1 MRMVGIVVLA
11 GLAAG
16 CSQVENS
23 LNAFQA
29 RTRPTG
35 ESAPQKTAAAAA
47 GEQKTQPHSLA
58 RRVLVVVNSNSS
70 ASGTIG
76 QYYAQKRGI
85 AKSQILTIQTS
96 TSEGI
101 QSSTYRTDIE
111 GPVKSALGQ
120 PGSSYDYVVLT
131 KGVPIRVDDLSGRSV
146 DSLLASMYLPEK
158 DPAMTQGELAGALR
172 NPYFKAGDSFSAAKY
187 KMHLVTRLDG
197 YTTGSAIRLV
207 DLSLEA
213 KPAKGPFFF
222 DGAANREDPAYKGMQ
237 DLLREANRGL
247 AARGFTSSYEST
259 AEFKSPSERLM
270 GYSSWGSNDG
280 AFDLAAYRKLK
291 FLPGALAETYVS
303 TSGRT
308 FLPTEG
314 GQSLIADLIQQ
325 GVTGVKGYVSEPYT
339 FALAEPPTLFAKYTS
354 GANLAESFYAA
365 SKIIRWK
372 DVVIGDPLCSPY
384 AKQK

>member
-1 MRMVGIVVLA
+1 MIGIIALA

-16 CSQVENS
+16 CSQVEDS
-23 LNAFQA
+23 LNSFQA
-29 RTRPTG
+29 RTRPTAG
-35 ESAPQKTAAAAA
+35 SAAQRAPAANEQATAPN
-47 GEQKTQPHSLA
+47 KLA
-58 RRVLVVVNSNSS
+58 KRVLVVVNSNSS

-76 QYYAQKRGI
+76 RYYAQKRGI
-85 AKSQILTIQTS
+85 PSAQILTITAP

-101 QSSTYRTDIE
+101 QSGTYRSDIE
-111 GPVKSALGQ
+111 GPVKAALGQ
-120 PGSSYDYVVLT
+120 PGSKYDYVVLT

-146 DSLLASMYLPEK
+146 DSLLAAMYLPEK
-158 DPAMTQGELAGALR
+158 DPAMAQGEVAGSHR
-172 NPYFKAGDSFSAAKY
+172 NPYYKSKEPFSAAKY
-187 KMHLVTRLDG
+187 RMHLVTRLDG
-197 YTTGSAIRLV
+197 YTIGSAIRLV

-222 DGAANREDPAYKGMQ
+222 DGAANREDPAYKDMQ
-237 DLLREANRGL
+237 DLLREADKGL
-247 AARGFTSSYEST
+247 SGRGFNSTYEAT
-259 AEFKSPSERLM
+259 ALFKAPAERLM
-270 GYSSWGSNDG
+270 GYASWGSNDG
-280 AFDLAAYRKLK
+280 AFDLGAYRRLK

-354 GANLAESFYAA
+354 GANLAESFYSA
-365 SKIIRWK
+365 SKIVRWK
-372 DVVIGDPLCSPY
+372 DVVIGDPLCAPY
-384 AKQK
+384 AK

>member
-1 MRMVGIVVLA
+1 MIGIVVLA

-16 CSQVENS
+16 CTQVEDGLNS
-23 LNAFQA
+23 FQA

-35 ESAPQKTAAAAA
+35 GSTAQKAPATN
-47 GEQKTQPHSLA
+47 EQKPKPAKLSS
-58 RRVLVVVNSNSS
+58 RVLIVVNSNSS

-76 QYYAQKRGI
+76 RYYAQKRGI
-85 AKSQILTIQTS
+85 PSGQILTIS
-96 TSEGI
+96 CPTSEGI
-101 QSSTYRTDIE
+101 QSGSYRSEIE
-111 GPVKSALGQ
+111 GPVRAALGQ
-120 PGSSYDYVVLT
+120 PGSKYDYVVLT

-146 DSLLASMYLPEK
+146 DSLLAAMYLPEQ
-158 DPAMTQGELAGALR
+158 DPALAQGEVAGSHR
-172 NPYFKAGDSFSAAKY
+172 NPYYKATEPFSAAKY

-207 DLSLEA
+207 DLALEA

-222 DGAANREDPAYKGMQ
+222 DGAANREDAAYKNMQ
-237 DLLREANRGL
+237 DLLREANRNL
-247 AARGFTSSYEST
+247 AAKGFTSSYEST
-259 AEFKSPSERLM
+259 AEFKAPSQRLM
-270 GYSSWGSNDG
+270 GYASWGSNDG
-280 AFDLAAYRKLK
+280 AFDLSTYRKLK

-314 GQSLIADLIQQ
+314 GQSLSADLIQQ

-339 FALAEPPTLFAKYTS
+339 FALAEPPTLFSKYTS

-365 SKIIRWK
+365 SKIVRWK
-372 DVVIGDPLCSPY
+372 DVVIGDPLCAPY
-384 AKQK
+384 AK

>member
-1 MRMVGIVVLA
+1 MIGVFVLA
-11 GLAAG
+11 SLAG
-16 CSQVENS
+16 CSQVEDGLNS
-23 LNAFQA
+23 FQA
-29 RTRPTG
+29 RTRGTG
-35 ESAPQKTAAAAA
+35 GSASMPATATS
-47 GEQKTQPHSLA
+47 EQKTPSNKVTN
-58 RRVLVVVNSNSS
+58 RVLVVINSNSS

-76 QYYAQKRGI
+76 RYYAQKRGI
-85 AKSQILTIQTS
+85 SSAQVLRITCP

-101 QSSTYRTDIE
+101 QSASYRTDIE
-111 GPVKSALGQ
+111 GPVKAALGQ
-120 PGSSYDYVVLT
+120 PGSKYDYVVLT

-158 DPAMTQGELAGALR
+158 DPALSTGEVAGSHR
-172 NPYFKAGDSFSAAKY
+172 NPYYKSAEPFSAAKF

-222 DGAANREDPAYKGMQ
+222 DGAGNREDAAYKNMQ
-237 DLLREANRGL
+237 DFLREANRGL
-247 AARGFTSSYEST
+247 AARGFSSSYEST
-259 AEFKSPSERLM
+259 AEFKAPAERLM
-270 GYSSWGSNDG
+270 GYASWGSNDG
-280 AFDLAAYRKLK
+280 AFDLGAYRRLK
-291 FLPGALAETYVS
+291 FLPGAIAETYVS

-365 SKIIRWK
+365 SKIVRWK
-372 DVVIGDPLCSPY
+372 DVVIGDPLCAPY
-384 AKQK
+384 AK